1 MPKEGGGIDLGIQS
15 VLRGRL
21 EAVCV
26 EEEAQPQQQQ
36 VVVVNVVVRQECYT
50 SS

>member
-1 MPKEGGGIDLGIQS
+1 MG
-15 VLRGRL
+15 
-21 EAVCV
+21 VCV
-26 EEEAQPQQQQ
+26 EEAQPQQQQ